1 MIQVKLGVILNSI
14 DTLQRLSQQNFKAKL
29 AWQIARLVNAIES
42 ELQVF
47 NQTRLNLITKY
58 AQTDDEDKLVTDE
71 NNNYIIKPEN
81 IDTFNSELNE
91 LINTEVELNAN
102 KISFKDLEELNFTPN
117 DLSTLEPFIEIE

>member
-47 NQTRLNLITKY
+47 NQTRLGLITKY
-58 AQTDDEDKLVTDE
+58 AQVDDEDTLITDE

-81 IDTFNSELNE
+81 IEAFNSELNE
-91 LINTEVELNAN
+91 LINTEVELNVN
-102 KISFKDLEELNFTPN
+102 KINFKDLEELDFTPN